1 MTKDNKISF
10 KGKSIYLGID
20 NHKNSV
26 TVYFICENINHGC
39 HTFKPSGK
47 EIGRYLRRN
56 FPDGNYY
63 SAYEA
68 GYCGYKL
75 HEELQS
81 EGIKNIV
88 INPSDVPTNDK
99 EKKRKNDAMDSYK
112 IARGLKNGD
121 LRAIYIPSRMRQ
133 EDRSLVRLRSQLVK
147 DQTRCKNRIKSTLSF
162 LGLEIPDDILESHWS
177 KRYIEYLKS
186 MAEAKKTTD
195 SETLLILIDD
205 LLQKRAS
212 ILRVTRKIR
221 ALSSTEPYAE
231 MVDKLRSIP
240 GISILTAMTILTEI
254 IEIRKYGPEELSRYL
269 KLDHL
274 VSYVGLVP
282 NEHSSGEKESRGPIT
297 KRGNNYLKKVIIEAS
312 WIASRKD
319 PALLLALQNYSERKI
334 IKTKA
339 IIKIARKLLNRIRF
353 ILLNEFY
360 YETMVN

>member
-81 EGIKNIV
+81 EGIKNLV

-112 IARGLKNGD
+112 IARGLKWRPEGNIHTKPDASG
-121 LRAIYIPSRMRQ
+121 RQ
-133 EDRSLVRLRSQLVK
+133 IIGKAAVTIGERS
-147 DQTRCKNRIKSTLSF
+147 NTL
-162 LGLEIPDDILESHWS
+162 
-177 KRYIEYLKS
+177 
-186 MAEAKKTTD
+186 
-195 SETLLILIDD
+195 
-205 LLQKRAS
+205 
-212 ILRVTRKIR
+212 
-221 ALSSTEPYAE
+221 
-231 MVDKLRSIP
+231 
-240 GISILTAMTILTEI
+240 
-254 IEIRKYGPEELSRYL
+254 
-269 KLDHL
+269 
-274 VSYVGLVP
+274 
-282 NEHSSGEKESRGPIT
+282 
-297 KRGNNYLKKVIIEAS
+297 
-312 WIASRKD
+312 
-319 PALLLALQNYSERKI
+319 
-334 IKTKA
+334 
-339 IIKIARKLLNRIRF
+339 
-353 ILLNEFY
+353 
-360 YETMVN
+360 